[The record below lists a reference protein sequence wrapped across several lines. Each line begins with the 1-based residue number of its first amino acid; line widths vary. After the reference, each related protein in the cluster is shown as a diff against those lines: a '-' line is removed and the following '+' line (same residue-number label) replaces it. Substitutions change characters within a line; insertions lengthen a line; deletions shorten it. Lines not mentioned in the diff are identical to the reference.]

1 MQTRGVTPKS
11 SQNTNPN
18 VRLSEEALEEILQK
32 EEEKFFEINQRERK
46 TSIALKRTEN
56 DNLAL

>member
-1 MQTRGVTPKS
+1 M
-11 SQNTNPN
+11 
-18 VRLSEEALEEILQK
+18 RLSKEALEEILQQ
-32 EEEKFFEINQRERK
+32 EEEKFFEINQREKR